1 VAVVGAG
8 IMGSGIAQLAAMAGG
23 DATIGLRNLVAA
35 GRLGGKTG
43 RGIYDYDE
51 RGAIRL
57 PSPS

>member
-1 VAVVGAG
+1 
-8 IMGSGIAQLAAMAGG
+8 MQSKQEFE
-23 DATIGLRNLVAA
+23 RVAA
-35 GRLGGKTG
+35 GRLDRKTG